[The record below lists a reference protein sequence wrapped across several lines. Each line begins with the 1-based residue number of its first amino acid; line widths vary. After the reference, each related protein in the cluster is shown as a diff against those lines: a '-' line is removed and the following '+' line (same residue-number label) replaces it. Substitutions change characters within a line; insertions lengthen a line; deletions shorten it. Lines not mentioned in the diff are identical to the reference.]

1 MSSLQ
6 WRPGRSE
13 TSGRPSPS
21 IAGPWEASSDASVRE
36 GNNGGGLPQISKLTP
51 GPRSFAPEAIHTPH
65 SCWRCPGGTF
75 HKAYAPLGNQWCWGR
90 GFYCPPHPPPTPCR
104 VLEPWVR
111 TGDLQTLFNHMNPL
125 NGVSP
130 GASELLGQRLRVRTG
145 AVMWSQAQTSC
156 SVGWRRAQE
165 SYLDRCKEQHME
177 VS

>member
-1 MSSLQ
+1 MPAPAAKSFQSCPTLCDPIDGSS
-6 WRPGRSE
+6 P
-13 TSGRPSPS
+13 
-21 IAGPWEASSDASVRE
+21 
-36 GNNGGGLPQISKLTP
+36 
-51 GPRSFAPEAIHTPH
+51 
-65 SCWRCPGGTF
+65 
-75 HKAYAPLGNQWCWGR
+75 
-90 GFYCPPHPPPTPCR
+90 
-104 VLEPWVR
+104 
-111 TGDLQTLFNHMNPL
+111 NPL

>member
-1 MSSLQ
+1 MVVVCPRSQSSPPAHGALLQ
-6 WRPGRSE
+6 RPSTLLTLAGGALGALSTRLMHPWV
-13 TSGRPSPS
+13 TSGVGAGDS
-21 IAGPWEASSDASVRE
+21 IA
-36 GNNGGGLPQISKLTP
+36 
-51 GPRSFAPEAIHTPH
+51 
-65 SCWRCPGGTF
+65 
-75 HKAYAPLGNQWCWGR
+75 
-90 GFYCPPHPPPTPCR
+90 PPHPPPTPCR